1 MGRENVQRPTR
12 KITPSTTPVASVN
25 KQTVPV
31 QAQTQRPQRPQKPQH
46 SRTAQVQH
54 QNKQQVHPIQ
64 TAASSISKPVPEAHA
79 ALGNIIASRI
89 EHGTSPIQRG
99 ESLEGY
105 HQRIDPIGYASNKIT
120 GAATVGWKALET
132 GAEGIMQ
139 YGGTEQQPEIFTSDP
154 KPSPRG
160 TTVSTVDGQVTAT
173 DKSFSLKE
181 GEYGTLTDT
190 GTVPI
195 RHIEQEP
202 MSMTHAQPPPDLT
215 PAEEKVPN
223 ASIVTA
229 SVATPNLKDINSFKQ
244 TFEHPF
250 GQPTGHKINP
260 KQDKKR
266 KGYYTDVELGYFD
279 PPEKDIIRGTS
290 GGKEYAFY
298 YTGRGDRDDWSYSQ
312 YNHVETSPWQWY
324 TGEEKVMGAK
334 VVEKKHDSPLM
345 ISGWWERKG
354 QPVVYEGGQYDD
366 WKMLQQERATN
377 KKHHDKVMVDFF
389 NVEKKQRR
397 KDKFFSHHLEDP
409 NKKKVFDI
417 GGWWH

>member
-1 MGRENVQRPTR
+1 MGREDVVRPTR
-12 KITPSTTPVASVN
+12 KVTPSTTPVASVN
-25 KQTVPV
+25 NQTVPV
-31 QAQTQRPQRPQKPQH
+31 QTQAQTPVRSQQKRPQRNTQRPQQSQVIPQ
-46 SRTAQVQH
+46 
-54 QNKQQVHPIQ
+54 
-64 TAASSISKPVPEAHA
+64 AHA
-79 ALGNIIASRI
+79 ESVGVPMSQINIQPSNA
-89 EHGTSPIQRG
+89 PIQRG

-105 HQRIDPIGYASNKIT
+105 HQRIDPLGY
-120 GAATVGWKALET
+120 
-132 GAEGIMQ
+132 AEGIMQ
-139 YGGTEQQPEIFTSDP
+139 YGGTEQQPETFTSDP

-160 TTVSTVDGQVTAT
+160 TTVRTVDGQVTAT

-195 RHIEQEP
+195 RHIEQKP

-266 KGYYTDVELGYFD
+266 KGYYTDIELGYFD
-279 PPEKDIIRGTS
+279 PPEKDIVRGTS

-312 YNHVETSPWQWY
+312 YLDGAETSPWQWY

-334 VVEKKHDSPLM
+334 IVEKKHDSPLT

-377 KKHHDKVMVDFF
+377 KKYHDEYMLDFF
-389 NVEKKQRR
+389 NTEKKQRR